1 MKNKIIQIGIIIGLF
16 FSIQVNAAPVKI
28 KSIELSGLG
37 VIPETTVIS
46 YLPINAG
53 DDITNETSSQI
64 IQKLYAT
71 GFFADID
78 VSISG
83 DKITIELAENPHI
96 KYIDVLNYSDKVL
109 DKEELE
115 KSIDDFDLTAG
126 GIYTKKKLH
135 NLVESIKSQYN
146 AEGFFNLEIEQ
157 NLDLDTQNRIGI
169 ELDITEGE
177 RATIGSMAI
186 DGTQAFSEEELLD
199 LFSIGVADNFFINY
213 FTEKDQFTELELNQ
227 GIAAMQA
234 HYLNQGYLDFK
245 ITSVDTSLSEDREKI
260 NISIQIAEGQPYKLG
275 AVSFKGNLVGEK
287 PKELTKFLGIQTGD
301 IFNRQKVVDGIQ
313 KIANIYTDK
322 GYAYANVTPITQD
335 VSDAINLV
343 IEVSLKK
350 KVYINRITISGNTR
364 THDEVIRREIG
375 VSEGGL
381 YSRTAIVNSITK
393 LRRIGYFSD
402 VQIDTSPVEGVPDKI
417 DLHFSVKETKTGELS
432 FGISHSNKYGVSLN
446 AGIKE
451 KNFLGSGNTLNAGFK
466 FSDTYNKIDF
476 FFEDP
481 YFNAQKHSINYG
493 VFMSSVDDD
502 EVMANSY
509 QIDTK
514 GITFGYGV
522 PLTENTRL
530 NAGLQFSKNDIAC
543 GSAFSGAG
551 YEPTQCTSSGNDEV
565 SLNFNWSEN
574 TLNHYMYPTKGSRNT
589 INVGLGLP
597 LADLQYIKASANHN
611 SYKPLNNDLTLKLTG
626 DLRLATGY
634 GGKDLPFFKRYFG
647 GGSGSVR
654 GFATKTL
661 GPLYPNGKAKG
672 GELSVLASANII
684 SPTPFI
690 DNSENMRMSAFVDLG
705 NVYEGISSIDLGD
718 LRMSAGIAFAY
729 MSPIG
734 AIGMYIATPL
744 LKKSGDDI
752 EDFGLSLGTGF

>member
-53 DDITNETSSQI
+53 DDITNETSTQI
-64 IQKLYAT
+64 IQALFAT
-71 GFFADID
+71 DFFADID
-78 VSISG
+78 VLIVG
-83 DKITIELAENPHI
+83 DKISISLIENPHI
-96 KYIDVLNYSDKVL
+96 KYIDILNYSDKVL
-109 DKEELE
+109 DSEELD
-115 KSIDDFDLTAG
+115 KSIDGFNLSAG
-126 GIYTKKKLH
+126 SFYTKNKLH
-135 NLVESIKSQYN
+135 DLVESIKSQYSS
-146 AEGFFNLEIEQ
+146 EGFFNLEIEQ

-169 ELDITEGE
+169 ELNITEGE
-177 RATIGSMAI
+177 RATIGTMSIA
-186 DGTQAFSEEELLD
+186 GSNAFSQEELLD
-199 LFSIGVADNFFINY
+199 LFSLGVADNFFINY
-213 FTEKDQFTELELNQ
+213 FTEKDQFSELKLNQ
-227 GIAAMQA
+227 GIAAMQSL
-234 HYLNQGYLDFK
+234 YLNKGYLDFK
-245 ITSVDTSLSEDREKI
+245 IANVDTSLSEDKEKI
-260 NISIQIAEGQPYKLG
+260 NISIQIREGQQYKLG
-275 AVSFKGNLVGEK
+275 TVTFKGNLVGEK
-287 PKELTKFLGIQTGD
+287 PKELTQLLGIQTGD

-313 KIANIYTDK
+313 VITNIYTDK

-432 FGISHSNKYGVSLN
+432 FGASHSNKYGASLN

-466 FSDTYNKIDF
+466 FSDTYNKINF

-481 YFNAQKHSINYG
+481 YFNPQKHSINYG
-493 VFMSSVDDD
+493 LFMSSIDDD
-502 EVMANSY
+502 EVMTNSY

-514 GITFGYGV
+514 GVTFGYGV

-530 NAGLQFSKNDIAC
+530 NAGLQFSKNDITC
-543 GSAFSGAG
+543 GSDFAATG
-551 YEPTQCTSSGNDEV
+551 YEPTQCATASNDEV
-565 SLNFNWSEN
+565 NLNFHWSEN
-574 TLNHYMYPTKGSRNT
+574 TLNHYMYPTDGNRNA
-589 INVGLGLP
+589 INVNLGLP
-597 LADLQYIKASANHN
+597 FGDYKYIQASASHK
-611 SYKPLNNDLTLKLTG
+611 SYKPLSNNLTFKLTG
-626 DLRLATGY
+626 DLGLATGY
-634 GGKDLPFFKRYFG
+634 DGKDLPFHKRYFG

-654 GFATKTL
+654 GFAPKSL

-672 GELSVLASANII
+672 GELSLLGSASII

-690 DNSENMRMSAFVDLG
+690 DNNKNMRISGFIDLG
-705 NVYEGISSIDLGD
+705 NVYETTSNVDLGD

-744 LKKSGDDI
+744 LKESGDDI
-752 EDFGLSLGTGF
+752 EDFAFSLGTGF